1 MWGCQVKEFLLPWHI
16 TEVSGFCTIY
26 KILLAPIPACTTWQS
41 CSEVDC
47 FSITSISSSYN
58 GTKNFQGLVS
68 LQCKH
73 FFLSLSK
80 IFLLSVNTS
89 YISFHLFGPY
99 LWHEQIDKR
108 MRFFSNT
115 QSSCVS
121 IISYKQR
128 RKKRAN
134 HLSSIW
140 SDGKVRGTMKSCSH

>member
-26 KILLAPIPACTTWQS
+26 KFLLAPIPACTIWQS

-47 FSITSISSSYN
+47 FSSTSISSSYN
-58 GTKNFQGLVS
+58 CTKNFQGLVS
-68 LQCKH
+68 FQCKH

-99 LWHEQIDKR
+99 LWHEQIDR

-134 HLSSIW
+134 HLSFIW
-140 SDGKVRGTMKSCSH
+140 SDGKVRFTMKSCSH

>member
-16 TEVSGFCTIY
+16 TEVSGFRTIY

-47 FSITSISSSYN
+47 FSSTSIPSSYN
-58 GTKNFQGLVS
+58 CTKNFQGLVS

-73 FFLSLSK
+73 FFLRLPK
-80 IFLLSVNTS
+80 IFLLSVNIS

-99 LWHEQIDKR
+99 LWQEQIDKR

-115 QSSCVS
+115 QSFCVA